1 MAEDRDH
8 DQAEEG
14 AIKAEKRQLKIWLIL
29 RKGRNGNQ
37 VSDQGT
43 KTAIGKYAT
52 INGNK
57 KAVEKF
63 VVSVSQK
70 LL

>member
-1 MAEDRDH
+1 M
-8 DQAEEG
+8 
-14 AIKAEKRQLKIWLIL
+14 IKQKRELSKLKKAVKDL
-29 RKGRNGNQ
+29 RKGRNGNR

-57 KAVEKF
+57 KAVGKF
-63 VVSVSQK
+63 VVSVSQN